1 MYVPYCARLVVP
13 KYDHTIY
20 NQSLGSVQM
29 TRMNDCGRD
38 EGEPFEGKRDSR
50 EQTANKRSQTNK
62 AACARTERV
71 RDDSKVSG
79 YASPY

>member
-1 MYVPYCARLVVP
+1 
-13 KYDHTIY
+13 
-20 NQSLGSVQM
+20 M

-50 EQTANKRSQTNK
+50 EQTANKMSQTNK